1 MFAMV
6 IVVALLHYTTMW
18 ESTSCTC
25 LSQSLNPN
33 FECVSVW
40 VDINITRAG
49 PLPSALSF
57 VFLVSLVCSVDHPC
71 KVSALSLLHAFIK
84 VCCLV
89 IPTTSCVCVLTQ
101 LSSIHVHLSPSHFV
115 PHTLAIG
122 HSLPSLH
129 TYHHCPI
136 SAIFTHTYV
145 SLPFLLMQWGTVTH
159 GWLKQE

>member
-1 MFAMV
+1 MQAPCLVLFHLYFWCHSFAV
-6 IVVALLHYTTMW
+6 WIAPSHICIVSPLQSVGTLP
-18 ESTSCTC
+18 SSCTRLQC
-25 LSQSLNPN
+25 GLL
-33 FECVSVW
+33 
-40 VDINITRAG
+40 
-49 PLPSALSF
+49 PLTYVLY
-57 VFLVSLVCSVDHPC
+57 HPC

-101 LSSIHVHLSPSHFV
+101 LSSIHVHFSPSHSS
-115 PHTLAIG
+115 PHTFAIW
-122 HSLPSLH
+122 HSLPSLC